1 MKQKQV
7 IASLFRVWRKK
18 GVDELNKFI
27 VANNG
32 YLMWAVNDPNVS
44 LKEIKE
50 IKHRISLLNYI
61 KKGLLK

>member
-1 MKQKQV
+1 
-7 IASLFRVWRKK
+7 
-18 GVDELNKFI
+18 
-27 VANNG
+27 
-32 YLMWAVNDPNVS
+32 MWAVNDPNVS